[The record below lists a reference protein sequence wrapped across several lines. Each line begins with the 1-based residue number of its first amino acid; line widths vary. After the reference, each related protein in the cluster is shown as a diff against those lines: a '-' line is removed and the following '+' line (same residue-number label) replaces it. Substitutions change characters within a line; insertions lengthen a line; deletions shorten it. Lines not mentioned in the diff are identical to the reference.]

1 MNKVFLIGNL
11 TKDPEMR
18 STQSGV
24 AVCNFT
30 IAVNR
35 RFKNANGKQ
44 ETDFLNV
51 IAWRQLAE
59 LCGKYLVKGRKVA
72 VTGSIQTRTYE
83 AKDGSKRTACS
94 DETRKNVIAALFI
107 SMEIRELIFA
117 TEDTDHFREELA
129 DVIITAL
136 SAAGYLGIDIDKAV
150 RAKME
155 INRGREWRHGK

>member
-1 MNKVFLIGNL
+1 MNDLNELRNEIYDDAVKHGLWDEMHVWKLIATNEDFR
-11 TKDPEMR
+11 K
-18 STQSGV
+18 SG
-24 AVCNFT
+24 
-30 IAVNR
+30 IADAITY
-35 RFKNANGKQ
+35 AN
-44 ETDFLNV
+44 
-51 IAWRQLAE
+51 
-59 LCGKYLVKGRKVA
+59 
-72 VTGSIQTRTYE
+72 
-83 AKDGSKRTACS
+83 S

-150 RAKME
+150 QEKMK